1 MSVSLVPRTDDVDVY
16 VVLDQLPSGRVWR
29 EFDEE
34 LAKEPTVVEWIIE
47 GQFEQPVRI
56 VAFNSAEGWSRDVT
70 EDIALK
76 LLDLSR
82 QGRVLGAAAR
92 EFVER
97 ITGQT
102 ATAIV

>member
-1 MSVSLVPRTDDVDVY
+1 
-16 VVLDQLPSGRVWR
+16 
-29 EFDEE
+29 
-34 LAKEPTVVEWIIE
+34 
-47 GQFEQPVRI
+47 VRI
-56 VAFNSAEGWSRDVT
+56 VAFNSAEGWSRDKT

-97 ITGQT
+97 ITGQVPT
-102 ATAIV
+102 VIV